1 MERDSGVGSM
11 KLPEI
16 RSAEELQALVQRIGF
31 LPFFKH
37 EIPGFSVEECCPR
50 ELWFAEDVDGPL
62 W

>member
-1 MERDSGVGSM
+1 M